1 MSIAETQLARS
12 AKLTSGPT
20 EHGNPEQATK
30 NREVARA
37 VKIVN
42 DGNGVGAG
50 SELRFSIDTQSGS
63 PLIKIVDR
71 ITNEVIQQIPAE
83 SVIRLAEV
91 LKNLRPGDRLA

>member
-12 AKLTSGPT
+12 AKTTSGPT
-20 EHGNPEQATK
+20 EPGNPEQAAK

-37 VKIVN
+37 VKSIN
-42 DGNGVGAG
+42 DGGGVGVG
-50 SELRFSIDTQSGS
+50 SELRFAIDKQSGS

-91 LKNLRPGDRLA
+91 LKSLGPGDRIA